1 MKHTL
6 LACALI
12 GALLPVITACDDET
26 GNVGITVMPSTDQT
40 TTSQAVFSVLTST
53 IEVDSMAAYT
63 STCHLGRVTDPET
76 GATTTADFMAQF
88 ATLEDD
94 NLPSI
99 SAMHKENGQVVAD
112 SVLLNLYIQSYY
124 GDSINSMKMGV
135 YELDS
140 ANILPEGKNFY
151 TDVDPTPYLNP
162 RPDAIRRETSFAVTD
177 LSVEDTV
184 RFKSSYSKNIR
195 VKLPADYGTRIL
207 RKYYE
212 HPEYFHNSYSF
223 IRNVCPGFYFKTLSG
238 NGTMVDI
245 DITTLTVYFRFTAG
259 DSTYVGLKR
268 VAATGEVIQC
278 NSFQNKDLTPL
289 LQATGYTFVKA
300 PVALATEVTL
310 PIDSIFQ
317 NHQSDS
323 INSARIVFS
332 RYNNGV
338 SNNYSLPAPKQLL
351 MMPKVKMYSYFED
364 REVPNGTTSYTTA
377 FSSSYNSYTFS
388 NIAPLLTYLRSYRER
403 EAGVSSTD
411 SESVRQSK
419 FRAWEAENPDWNKM
433 VLIPVTTALN
443 STNQIIDVYPDMS
456 LSSVK
461 LVGSQDNPVTI
472 TVVYSSFSK

>member
-12 GALLPVITACDDET
+12 GVLLPLLTSCDDDT
-26 GNVGITVMPSTDQT
+26 GNIGISVMPSTDHT
-40 TTSQAVFSVLTST
+40 TTSQALFPIHTATV
-53 IEVDSMAAYT
+53 EVDSMAAYT

-94 NLPSI
+94 NLPDI
-99 SAMHKENGQVVAD
+99 SAMHKENGEVVAD

-124 GDSINSMKMGV
+124 CDSINSMKMGV

-140 ANILPEGKNFY
+140 ANVMPEGKKFY
-151 TDVDPTPYLNP
+151 TDVDPAPYLNP
-162 RPDAIRRETSFAVTD
+162 RPDAIRKETSFAVTD
-177 LSVEDTV
+177 LSVDDTV

-195 VKLPADYGTRIL
+195 VKLPVSYGTKIL
-207 RKYYE
+207 RKYYSN
-212 HPEYFHNSYSF
+212 PEYFHNSYSF

-245 DITTLTVYFRFTAG
+245 DITTLTVFFRFTVG
-259 DSTYVGLKR
+259 DSTYVGIKR

-289 LQATGYTFVKA
+289 LQATDYTFVKA
-300 PVALATEVTL
+300 PVALATEITL
-310 PIDSIFQ
+310 PVDSIYK
-317 NHQSDS
+317 NHEQDS

-338 SNNYSLPAPKQLL
+338 SNAYSLPSPKQLL
-351 MMPKVKMYSYFED
+351 MMPKEKMYTYFED
-364 REVPNGTTSYTTA
+364 REVPNNITSYTTA
-377 FSSSYNSYTFS
+377 FSSQYNSYTFS
-388 NIAPLLTYLRSYRER
+388 NIAPLITYLRSYREK
-403 EAGVSSTD
+403 EAGVSNSD
-411 SESVRQSK
+411 SEAQRQSK
-419 FRAWEAENPDWNKM
+419 LRAWEAAHPDWNKM

-443 STNQIIDVYPDMS
+443 SKNQIVDVYPDMS

-461 LVGSQDNPVTI
+461 LVGSETNPVTI
-472 TVVYSSFSK
+472 TVVYSSFSQ